1 MKVSTASQMSQTFWS
16 MNEEM
21 NPRNKVTFVRE
32 IDVTR
37 LDLLRDKYGKSSY
50 TALITKAAACVL
62 KEFPYANR
70 AIVPGLFGDRI
81 IQFENADITIA
92 VEKNVPD
99 AEAVVYAHILREA
112 DELNASEIHQELKT
126 LVDSN
131 QSESIQRW
139 LMFLKIL
146 KTVPT
151 FIAKRVLRLPRY
163 FTSEWVKHRGG
174 ACFVNSPAKHG
185 VDLLVADMLW
195 PLTFSFGWIRE
206 RPWASEGQVCVRKTA
221 PLIMIFDRRIMQ
233 GALAA
238 KVFARFCNLL
248 ENADELALMG
258 EAYQDELKNNLSLS
272 QPASNISK
280 NLSV

>member
-37 LDLLRDKYGKSSY
+37 LDLLRDKYGKPSY
-50 TALITKAAACVL
+50 TSLITKAAACVL

-99 AEAVVYAHILREA
+99 AEAVVYAHILRDA
-112 DELNASEIHQELKT
+112 DTLSSSEIHRELQT

-151 FIAKRVLRLPRY
+151 FIAKRILRFPRY
-163 FTSEWVKHRGG
+163 FTGEWVKHRGG

-206 RPWASEGQVCVRKTA
+206 RPWVTERQVCVRKTA

-238 KVFARFCNLL
+238 KVFTRFCNLL
-248 ENADELALMG
+248 ENADERALIG
-258 EAYQDELKNNLSLS
+258 DFNTSDLPSKISLPQS
-272 QPASNISK
+272 PIAHSK